1 MVGSHSS
8 TAGGESLIPR
18 QGTKIPYASQPKKKK
33 TIFKKKILFLK
44 TDSKGG
50 S

>member
-18 QGTKIPYASQPKKKK
+18 QGTKIPYASQPKKK